1 MNGARA
7 LVVDD
12 APDIRL
18 LADLVLT
25 MAGFRVSAAGSG
37 REALQLLAENELPD
51 IVLLD
56 VQMPDVDG
64 WETLTRLRADPR
76 TAELPIVLCTV
87 KGLPEDTL
95 KGWSLGCDGYLGKP
109 FDIGG
114 LVEELQGVL
123 RRDGEERQALRRR
136 RIGELARPSAALR
149 PATDQETGLATC
161 QVPPTPSPLTS
172 PGAVSPA

>member
-1 MNGARA
+1 MSPLKA

-18 LADLVLT
+18 LAELVLS
-25 MAGFRVSAAGSG
+25 MAGFSVTVASSG
-37 REALQLLAENELPD
+37 REALHRLSYGDLPD

-56 VQMPDVDG
+56 VQMPEVDG
-64 WETLTRLRADPR
+64 WETLSRLRHDPR
-76 TAELPIVLCTV
+76 TVALPIVLCTV

-95 KGWSLGCDGYLGKP
+95 KGWTLGCDGYLGKP

-123 RRDGEERQALRRR
+123 QRDHDERAALRRE
-136 RIGELARPSAALR
+136 RIAELAR
-149 PATDQETGLATC
+149 
-161 QVPPTPSPLTS
+161 
-172 PGAVSPA
+172 AVG

>member
-1 MNGARA
+1 MSTGKGRTA

-25 MAGFRVSAAGSG
+25 MAGFTVRAAASG
-37 REALQLLAENELPD
+37 RDALHMLAGAELPD

-56 VQMPDVDG
+56 VQMPEVDG
-64 WETLTRLRADPR
+64 WETLSRVRADPR
-76 TAELPIVLCTV
+76 TAALPVVLCTV

-109 FDIGG
+109 FDIGD
-114 LVEELQGVL
+114 LVEELHGVL
-123 RRDGEERQALRRR
+123 GRSAEQRQALRRG
-136 RIGELARPSAALR
+136 RIAE
-149 PATDQETGLATC
+149 ATR
-161 QVPPTPSPLTS
+161 
-172 PGAVSPA
+172 AVRSS

>member
-12 APDIRL
+12 AADIRL
-18 LADLVLT
+18 LADLVLS
-25 MAGFRVSAAGSG
+25 MAGFEVTAAASG
-37 REALQLLAENELPD
+37 REALHFIAENDLPD

-64 WETLTRLRADPR
+64 WETLSRLRADPR
-76 TAELPIVLCTV
+76 TADLPIVLCTV
-87 KGLPEDTL
+87 KGLPQDTL

-114 LVEELQGVL
+114 LVDELHGVL
-123 RRDGEERQALRRR
+123 RRPAEERRAVRRKR
-136 RIGELARPSAALR
+136 SEELARAL
-149 PATDQETGLATC
+149 
-161 QVPPTPSPLTS
+161 
-172 PGAVSPA
+172 

>member
-1 MNGARA
+1 MKA

-25 MAGFRVSAAGSG
+25 MAGFTVTGAASGS
-37 REALQLLAENELPD
+37 EALQKLAGGDLPD

-64 WETLTRLRADPR
+64 WETLARVRATPR
-76 TAELPIVLCTV
+76 TAHLPVVLCTV

-114 LVEELQGVL
+114 LVEELNGVL
-123 RRDGEERQALRRR
+123 GRSQQERLAVRAARVADLRR
-136 RIGELARPSAALR
+136 
-149 PATDQETGLATC
+149 ATAFQ
-161 QVPPTPSPLTS
+161 Q
-172 PGAVSPA
+172 

>member
-1 MNGARA
+1 MKA

-12 APDIRL
+12 ATDIRL

-25 MAGFRVSAAGSG
+25 MAGFTVTGASSGS
-37 REALQLLAENELPD
+37 EALRKLTAGDLPD

-64 WETLTRLRADPR
+64 WETLARVRADPR
-76 TAELPIVLCTV
+76 TAELPVVLCTV

-109 FDIGG
+109 FDING
-114 LVEELQGVL
+114 LVDELHTVL
-123 RRDGEERQALRRR
+123 KRNRAERQALRR
-136 RIGELARPSAALR
+136 ARVADLQRVTAGRS
-149 PATDQETGLATC
+149 
-161 QVPPTPSPLTS
+161 
-172 PGAVSPA
+172 

>member
-12 APDIRL
+12 AADIRL
-18 LADLVLT
+18 LADLVLS
-25 MAGFRVSAAGSG
+25 MAGFKVTAAPSG
-37 REALQLLAENELPD
+37 REALRCLAENDLPD

-76 TAELPIVLCTV
+76 TADLPIVLCTV
-87 KGLPEDTL
+87 KGHPEDTL

-114 LVEELQGVL
+114 LVDELQGVL
-123 RRDGEERQALRRR
+123 QRDAAERQAVRRT
-136 RIGELARPSAALR
+136 RIAELARAR
-149 PATDQETGLATC
+149 
-161 QVPPTPSPLTS
+161 
-172 PGAVSPA
+172 

>member
-1 MNGARA
+1 MKA

-18 LADLVLT
+18 LADLVLS
-25 MAGFRVSAAGSG
+25 MAGFTVSAASSG
-37 REALQLLAENELPD
+37 GEALRKLAAGELPD

-64 WETLTRLRADPR
+64 WETLTRVRADAR
-76 TAELPIVLCTV
+76 TADLPVVLCTV

-109 FDIGG
+109 FDING
-114 LVEELQGVL
+114 LVDELHAVL
-123 RRDGEERQALRRR
+123 HRTREQRQALRRAKVA
-136 RIGELARPSAALR
+136 ELR
-149 PATDQETGLATC
+149 PL
-161 QVPPTPSPLTS
+161 
-172 PGAVSPA
+172 VSPSQQ

>member
-1 MNGARA
+1 MKA

-25 MAGFRVSAAGSG
+25 MAGFTVSAASSGS
-37 REALQLLAENELPD
+37 EALRKLAGDLPD

-64 WETLTRLRADPR
+64 WETLSRVRADAR
-76 TAELPIVLCTV
+76 TADLPVVLCTV

-109 FDIGG
+109 FDINS
-114 LVEELQGVL
+114 LVDELHGVL
-123 RRDGEERQALRRR
+123 RRSREQRLAVRR
-136 RIGELARPSAALR
+136 ARVADLKRVTAGRS
-149 PATDQETGLATC
+149 TS
-161 QVPPTPSPLTS
+161 TPL
-172 PGAVSPA
+172 

>member
-1 MNGARA
+1 MKA

-18 LADLVLT
+18 LADLVLS
-25 MAGFRVSAAGSG
+25 MAGFTVSAASSGS
-37 REALQLLAENELPD
+37 EALRKLAGDLPD

-64 WETLTRLRADPR
+64 WETLARVRADSR
-76 TAELPIVLCTV
+76 TADLPVVLCTV

-109 FDIGG
+109 FDING
-114 LVEELQGVL
+114 LVEELHAVL
-123 RRDGEERQALRRR
+123 HRSREQRLALRRAKVA
-136 RIGELARPSAALR
+136 ELR
-149 PATDQETGLATC
+149 PL
-161 QVPPTPSPLTS
+161 
-172 PGAVSPA
+172 VSPSQQP

>member
-1 MNGARA
+1 MSRNTNLTA

-25 MAGFRVSAAGSG
+25 MAGFAVTAAGSG
-37 REALQLLAENELPD
+37 REALQILGRGSLPD

-56 VQMPDVDG
+56 VQMPEVDG
-64 WETLTRLRADPR
+64 WETLTRLRGDPR
-76 TAELPIVLCTV
+76 TVGLPVVLCTV

-114 LVEELQGVL
+114 LVDELHGVL
-123 RRDGEERQALRRR
+123 RRDGDERMELRRI
-136 RIGELARPSAALR
+136 RIAQLARAR
-149 PATDQETGLATC
+149 
-161 QVPPTPSPLTS
+161 
-172 PGAVSPA
+172 

>member
-1 MNGARA
+1 MKA

-12 APDIRL
+12 ATDIRL

-25 MAGFRVSAAGSG
+25 MAGFTVTAASSGS
-37 REALQLLAENELPD
+37 EALRKLTAGDLPD

-64 WETLTRLRADPR
+64 WETLARVRADPR
-76 TAELPIVLCTV
+76 TAELPVVLCTV

-109 FDIGG
+109 FDING
-114 LVEELQGVL
+114 LVDELHAVL
-123 RRDGEERQALRRR
+123 NRGRDERLAVRR
-136 RIGELARPSAALR
+136 ARVADLKRVTAGRS
-149 PATDQETGLATC
+149 
-161 QVPPTPSPLTS
+161 
-172 PGAVSPA
+172 

>member
-1 MNGARA
+1 MKA

-25 MAGFRVSAAGSG
+25 MAGFSVSAAASGS
-37 REALQLLAENELPD
+37 EALRKLAAGDLPD

-64 WETLTRLRADPR
+64 WETLSRVRADPR
-76 TAELPIVLCTV
+76 TAELPVVLCTV

-109 FDIGG
+109 FDINR
-114 LVEELQGVL
+114 LVDELNGVL
-123 RRDGEERQALRRR
+123 GRSMKQR
-136 RIGELARPSAALR
+136 LAVRKAKVAELR
-149 PATDQETGLATC
+149 PL
-161 QVPPTPSPLTS
+161 
-172 PGAVSPA
+172 VSPSQP

>member
-1 MNGARA
+1 MKA

-12 APDIRL
+12 ATDIRL

-25 MAGFRVSAAGSG
+25 MAGFTVSAASSGS
-37 REALQLLAENELPD
+37 EALRKLAAGDLPD

-64 WETLTRLRADPR
+64 WETLSRVRADPR
-76 TAELPIVLCTV
+76 TADLPVVLCTV

-109 FDIGG
+109 FDING
-114 LVEELQGVL
+114 LVEELHGVL
-123 RRDGEERQALRRR
+123 KRSREQRLAVRR
-136 RIGELARPSAALR
+136 ARVADLKRVTAGRS
-149 PATDQETGLATC
+149 
-161 QVPPTPSPLTS
+161 
-172 PGAVSPA
+172 

>member
-1 MNGARA
+1 MNGPRA

-12 APDIRL
+12 AADIRL

-25 MAGFRVSAAGSG
+25 MAGFHVTAAASG
-37 REALQLLAENELPD
+37 REALRLLSGNDLPD

-64 WETLTRLRADPR
+64 WETLSRLRADPR

-95 KGWSLGCDGYLGKP
+95 KGWSLGCDGYLAKP

-114 LVEELQGVL
+114 LVDELHGVL
-123 RRDGEERQALRRR
+123 RRPPDERQAVRRTK
-136 RIGELARPSAALR
+136 IEELARAH
-149 PATDQETGLATC
+149 
-161 QVPPTPSPLTS
+161 
-172 PGAVSPA
+172 